1 MFDVTPLLL
10 RRAARR
16 RDKLARL
23 HAVDAQER
31 VLRGLIRRAAGTR
44 FGRDHGFASIRN
56 VSDFQARV
64 PLRNYDA
71 MWSDYWQAAFPRL
84 DGVSWPGPIR
94 HLALSS
100 GTTTG
105 KTKYLPV
112 TPTMRRSN
120 ARAGFDLLAHH
131 FAARPH
137 SRLFRGKTFM
147 LGGSTALVEEAPG
160 IFSGDLSGIAVKT
173 LPLWARPYVFPKAEL
188 ALMADWQEKVE
199 RLARK
204 SLDEDIRALTGT
216 PSWVL
221 ILLER
226 VRALRDARGE
236 AGRPLY
242 SDLELFV
249 HGGVNFAPYRSRFLK
264 LFEGAD
270 LDMREAYAASE
281 GFIASAD
288 RGFGEGLRVNLDHGL
303 FFEFI
308 PVDELESA
316 NPPRHWIKTAETGIN
331 YALALSSCAGV
342 FGYLLGDTV
351 RLVDTSPPRLLVT
364 GRTSYGLSAFGEHL
378 IAEEIESAVAAAASA
393 IGADVTDYSVGAVF
407 PQEGQPRGGHLYV
420 VEFAGGLPNAEKMK
434 RFGEILDSTL
444 LRLNDDYRAH
454 RAGEFGMLLP
464 DVRAVAPGMFARWMK
479 SRGKLGGQHKVPRVI
494 NDREL
499 WDNLVGFVAAD
510 ERR

>member
-1 MFDVTPLLL
+1 LT
-10 RRAARR
+10 
-16 RDKLARL
+16 
-23 HAVDAQER
+23 
-31 VLRGLIRRAAGTR
+31 
-44 FGRDHGFASIRN
+44 
-56 VSDFQARV
+56 
-64 PLRNYDA
+64 
-71 MWSDYWQAAFPRL
+71 
-84 DGVSWPGPIR
+84 
-94 HLALSS
+94 
-100 GTTTG
+100 
-105 KTKYLPV
+105 
-112 TPTMRRSN
+112 
-120 ARAGFDLLAHH
+120 
-131 FAARPH
+131 
-137 SRLFRGKTFM
+137 
-147 LGGSTALVEEAPG
+147 EEAPG
-160 IFSGDLSGIAVKT
+160 TFSGDLSGIAVKT

-188 ALMADWQEKVE
+188 ALMTDWQEKVE
-199 RLARK
+199 RLARQ

-236 AGRPLY
+236 TGRPLF

-270 LDMREAYAASE
+270 VDMREAYAASE
-281 GFIASAD
+281 GFIAGAD

-308 PVDELESA
+308 SVDELGSA
-316 NPPRHWIKTAETGIN
+316 NPRRHWIKTAETGVN
-331 YALALSSCAGV
+331 YALALSSCAGA
-342 FGYLLGDTV
+342 FGYMLGDTV
-351 RLVDTSPPRLLVT
+351 RLVDRSPPRLLIT

-407 PQEGQPRGGHLYV
+407 PQAGQPRGGHLYV
-420 VEFAGGLPNAEKMK
+420 VEFAGTVPNTEAIK
-434 RFGEILDSTL
+434 RFREILDSTL

-454 RAGEFGMLLP
+454 RAGEFGMLPP
-464 DVRAVAPGMFARWMK
+464 DVRAVAPGTFARWMK

-499 WDNLVGFVAAD
+499 WNNLAGFVAAN
-510 ERR
+510 ERN

>member
-1 MFDVTPLLL
+1 LDPV
-10 RRAARR
+10 A
-16 RDKLARL
+16 
-23 HAVDAQER
+23 AQER
-31 VLRGLIRRAAGTR
+31 VLRGLLRRAAGTR
-44 FGRDHGFASIRN
+44 FGRDYDFSSIRS
-56 VSDFQARV
+56 VADFQARV
-64 PLRNYDA
+64 PLRDYDA
-71 MWSDYWQAAFPRL
+71 MWGDYWKAAFPRL
-84 DGVSWPGPIR
+84 SGASWPGPVR

-112 TPTMRRSN
+112 TPAIRHSN
-120 ARAGFDLLAHH
+120 ARGGFDLLAHH
-131 FAARPH
+131 FAARPY

-147 LGGSTALVEEAPG
+147 LGGSTALTEEAPG

-173 LPLWARPYVFPKAEL
+173 LPLWARPYVFPKGEL
-188 ALMADWQEKVE
+188 ALMSDWQEKVE
-199 RLARK
+199 RLARE

-236 AGRPLY
+236 LGRPLY
-242 SDLELFV
+242 SELELFV
-249 HGGVNFAPYRSRFLK
+249 HGGVNFAPYRSRFTK

-270 LDMREAYAASE
+270 VDQREAYAASE

-288 RGFGEGLRVNLDHGL
+288 RGFNEGLRIHLDHGL
-303 FFEFI
+303 FYEFI
-308 PVDELESA
+308 PVDVLGSA
-316 NPPRHWIKTAETGIN
+316 NPRRHWIKTAETGVN

-342 FGYLLGDTV
+342 FGYLIGDTV
-351 RLVDTSPPRLLVT
+351 RLVDKSPPRLLVT

-407 PQEGQPRGGHLYV
+407 PQDGQPRGGHLYV
-420 VEFAGGLPNAEKMK
+420 VEFAGGAPDQEALK
-434 RFGEILDSTL
+434 RFGEVLDSTL

-454 RAGEFGMLLP
+454 RAGEFGMRP
-464 DVRAVAPGMFARWMK
+464 PEVRAVGPGAFARWMK

-499 WDNLVGFVAAD
+499 WNDLLRFVSTAGATTACRT
-510 ERR
+510 EK

>member
-1 MFDVTPLLL
+1 MLDVTPLLL

-16 RDKLARL
+16 RDELAHL
-23 HAVDAQER
+23 DPVATQER

-44 FGRDHGFASIRN
+44 FGRDYDFASIRS
-56 VSDFQARV
+56 VADFQARV

-84 DGVSWPGPIR
+84 GGVSWPGPMR

-105 KTKYLPV
+105 KTKYLPI
-112 TPTMRRSN
+112 TRATRRSN
-120 ARAGFDLLAHH
+120 ARGGFDLLAHH
-131 FAARPH
+131 FAARPR

-147 LGGSTALVEEAPG
+147 LGGSTALTEEAPG
-160 IFSGDLSGIAVKT
+160 TFSGDLSGIAVKT

-188 ALMADWQEKVE
+188 ALMTDWQEKVE
-199 RLARK
+199 RLARQ

-236 AGRPLY
+236 TGRPLF

-270 LDMREAYAASE
+270 VDMREAYAASE
-281 GFIASAD
+281 GFIAGAD

-308 PVDELESA
+308 SVDELGSA
-316 NPPRHWIKTAETGIN
+316 NPRRHWIKTAETGVN
-331 YALALSSCAGV
+331 YALALSSCAGA
-342 FGYLLGDTV
+342 FGYMLGDTV
-351 RLVDTSPPRLLVT
+351 RLVDRSPPRLLIT

-407 PQEGQPRGGHLYV
+407 PQAGQPRGGHLYV
-420 VEFAGGLPNAEKMK
+420 VEFAGTVPNTEAIK
-434 RFGEILDSTL
+434 RFREILDSTL

-454 RAGEFGMLLP
+454 RAGEFGMLPP
-464 DVRAVAPGMFARWMK
+464 DVRAVAPGTFARWMK

-499 WDNLVGFVAAD
+499 WNNLAGFVAAK
-510 ERR
+510 ERN